1 MLTLTE
7 TKLHLRVSHNDEDT
21 LIGAMMQAAT
31 YASADYLNI
40 DVDQLTSTVP
50 SPIKA
55 ATLLMVGDLYE
66 NRESQSDRPFN
77 RNPTYRLLLDP
88 YRTVEL

>member
-7 TKLHLRVSHNDEDT
+7 TKEHLRVSHADEDT

-31 YASADYLNI
+31 YASADYLNMAFE
-40 DVDQLTSTVP
+40 QLTATVP

-55 ATLLMVGDLYE
+55 ATLLMIGDLYE
-66 NRESQSDRPFN
+66 NREAQSDRPFN
-77 RNPTYRLLLDP
+77 RNPTYRNLLDP
-88 YRTVEL
+88 YRTVSL